1 MHTPTD
7 DARPDPNILA
17 QSPAQEALI
26 RAHAEAILPEV
37 EVLYKELHRHPELS
51 MQETRTATLVAERMR
66 ALDAYA
72 VTPGVGG
79 TGIVCVLRNGEGPTV
94 ALRADMD
101 ALPLEEKTGL
111 PYASQAMG
119 TTPDGRE
126 VHVMHACGHDVHTAS
141 LVGAADVLARLR
153 DAWRGTLFLIFQP
166 GEESIAGAEAMLH
179 DGIFTRFPRPDVL
192 LGQHDG
198 SYPAGTVLHRA
209 GVSANACTNLR
220 VRLFGVG
227 GHGAMPDTAV
237 DPVLIA
243 ASAIVRLQAI
253 VSREI
258 PARYLPVVTVGS
270 IHAGTRPNIIS
281 DEATME
287 ITLRSTDDA
296 VLDQIEAAVRRIIAA
311 EAEAARAPRPPEVA
325 VIEHAPVLNN
335 DAQTTARVAAAHRAY
350 FGAERTLEIPGVQP
364 ASEDFGAFGL
374 AGPDHFAPPNIP
386 YCYWS
391 IGATNPETWAQTP
404 GASALEKLA
413 RLPSPHSPLFAPDP
427 LPTLRTGVEA
437 LTVAALEFLLVS

>member
-1 MHTPTD
+1 MQAYDAHEPTLL
-7 DARPDPNILA
+7 PV
-17 QSPAQEALI
+17 QMI
-26 RAHAEAILPEV
+26 RDRTSAILPEV
-37 EVLYKELHRHPELS
+37 EALYEDLHRYPELS
-51 MQETRTATLVAERMR
+51 MQEIRTAAIVAERLQ
-66 ALDAYA
+66 ALNAYA
-72 VTPGVGG
+72 VAPGVGG
-79 TGIVCVLRNGEGPTV
+79 TGVVGVLHNGEGPTV

-111 PYASQAMG
+111 PYASHAMG

-141 LVGAADVLARLR
+141 LIGAADVLSSLR
-153 DAWRGTLFLIFQP
+153 DAWRGTLVLIFQP

-198 SYPAGTVLHRA
+198 PFLAGTVLHRP
-209 GVSANACTNLR
+209 GVMANACKNLR

-237 DPVLIA
+237 DPILIA

-258 PARYLPVVTVGS
+258 PARFLPVVTVGS
-270 IHAGTRPNIIS
+270 VHAGTRPNIIP

-287 ITLRSTDDA
+287 ITLRSVDDA
-296 VLDQIEAAVRRIIAA
+296 VLAQIETAVRRIIGA
-311 EAEAARAPRPPEVA
+311 ESEAARAPRPPEIV
-325 VIEHAPVLNN
+325 VTEHAPVLNN
-335 DAQTTARVAAAHRAY
+335 DVPTTARVAAAHRLF
-350 FGAERTLEIPGVQP
+350 FGREHTLEIPGVQP
-364 ASEDFGAFGL
+364 ASEDFGEFGL
-374 AGPDHFAPPNIP
+374 AGPDHFPPPDIP

-391 IGATNPETWAQTP
+391 IGATNPETWVRTP
-404 GASALEKLA
+404 GETLLEKFA
-413 RLPSPHSPLFAPDP
+413 HLPSPHSPFFAPDP

-437 LTVAALEFLLVS
+437 LTVAALEFLERL

>member
-1 MHTPTD
+1 MHVD
-7 DARPDPNILA
+7 DTRHSQQI
-17 QSPAQEALI
+17 PAHETI
-26 RAHAEAILPEV
+26 RERTEAILPEV
-37 EVLYKELHRHPELS
+37 AALYEDLHCHPELS
-51 MQETRTATLVAERMR
+51 MQETRTAALVAQRMQ

-79 TGIVCVLRNGEGPTV
+79 TGIVCLLRNGDGPTV

-111 PYASQAMG
+111 PYASQAIG
-119 TTPDGRE
+119 TTPEGRA

-153 DAWRGTLFLIFQP
+153 DSWSGTLFLIFQP
-166 GEESIAGAEAMLH
+166 GEETIAGAEAMLH

-209 GVSANACTNLR
+209 GVTANACTNLR

-253 VSREI
+253 VSREV

-270 IHAGTRPNIIS
+270 IHAGTRPNIIP
-281 DEATME
+281 DEATLE

-296 VLDQIEAAVRRIIAA
+296 VLSQIEAAVRRIIGA
-311 EAEAARAPRPPEVA
+311 EAEAARAPRPPEITA
-325 VIEHAPVLNN
+325 FEHAPVLNN
-335 DAQTTARVAAAHRAY
+335 DAHTTARVAEAHRVF
-350 FGAERTLEIPGVQP
+350 FGEDHSLEIPEVQA

-374 AGPDHFAPPNIP
+374 AGLDHFPPPNIP

-391 IGATNPETWAQTP
+391 IGATSLETWSLTP
-404 GASALEKLA
+404 GETAREKIA
-413 RLPSPHSPLFAPDP
+413 HLPSPHSPFFAPDP
-427 LPTLRTGVEA
+427 LPTLRTGVAA
-437 LTVAALEFLLVS
+437 LAVAALEFLSRR

>member
-1 MHTPTD
+1 MHAD
-7 DARPDPNILA
+7 DDRG
-17 QSPAQEALI
+17 QRPAQDQKTIYELTDSLLPGVEAL
-26 RAHAEAILPEV
+26 
-37 EVLYKELHRHPELS
+37 YKDLHRHPELS
-51 MQETRTATLVAERMR
+51 MQETRTSALVAERMW
-66 ALDAYA
+66 ALDAYE
-72 VTPGVGG
+72 VTPGVGS
-79 TGIVCVLRNGEGPTV
+79 TGVVALLRNGEGPTV

-111 PYASQAMG
+111 PYASHAIG
-119 TTPDGRE
+119 ATPDGRE

-141 LVGAADVLARLR
+141 LVGAADLLARLR
-153 DAWRGTLFLIFQP
+153 DSWRGTLFLIFQP

-198 SYPAGTVLHRA
+198 PYLAGTVLHRS
-209 GVSANACTNLR
+209 GVCANACTNLR
-220 VRLFGVG
+220 VRIFGVG

-243 ASAIVRLQAI
+243 ASSIVRLQAI

-270 IHAGTRPNIIS
+270 VHAGTRPNIIP

-296 VLDQIEAAVRRIIAA
+296 VLGQIEAAVRRIITA
-311 EAEAARAPRPPEVA
+311 EADAARAPRPPEIEA
-325 VIEHAPVLNN
+325 IEHAPVLNN
-335 DAQTTARVAAAHRAY
+335 DAETTARVAAAHRDF
-350 FGAERTLEIPGVQP
+350 FGADNALEIPGVQP

-374 AGPDHFAPPNIP
+374 AGPDHFPPPNIP

-391 IGATNPETWAQTP
+391 LGATNPETWARTP
-404 GASALEKLA
+404 GETPLEKLA
-413 RLPSPHSPLFAPDP
+413 HLPSPHSPFFAPDP
-427 LPTLRTGVEA
+427 QPTLRTGVAA
-437 LTVAALEFLLVS
+437 LTVAALEFLARP

>member
-1 MHTPTD
+1 MQAEDVQGPMP
-7 DARPDPNILA
+7 AR
-17 QSPAQEALI
+17 EI
-26 RAHAEAILPEV
+26 RERTEAILPEI
-37 EVLYKELHRHPELS
+37 EALYKDLHRYPELS
-51 MQETRTATLVAERMR
+51 MQETRTAALVAERMQ
-66 ALDAYA
+66 ALGAYT

-79 TGIVCVLRNGEGPTV
+79 TGIVCLLRNGDGPTV

-111 PYASQAMG
+111 PYASHATG
-119 TTPDGRE
+119 TTPDGRA

-141 LVGAADVLARLR
+141 LVGAADVLAGLR

-198 SYPAGTVLHRA
+198 SYPAGAVLHRA
-209 GVSANACTNLR
+209 GVCANACTNLR
-220 VRLFGVG
+220 VRIFGVG

-243 ASAIVRLQAI
+243 ASAAVHLQSI

-270 IHAGTRPNIIS
+270 FHAGTRPNIIP
-281 DEATME
+281 DEATLE
-287 ITLRSTDDA
+287 ITLRSNDDA
-296 VLDQIEAAVRRIIAA
+296 ALSKIEAAVRRIIAA
-311 EAEAARAPRPPEVA
+311 EAEAARAPRPPEIV
-325 VIEHAPVLNN
+325 VTEHAPVLNN
-335 DAQTTARVAAAHRAY
+335 EAQTTDRVAAAHRAF
-350 FGAERTLEIPGVQP
+350 FGAEHTLDIPGVQA
-364 ASEDFGAFGL
+364 ASEDFGAFGI

-391 IGATNPETWAQTP
+391 IGATNQDTWARTP
-404 GASALEKLA
+404 GDSALEKLA
-413 RLPSPHSPLFAPDP
+413 HLPSPHSPFFAPDP
-427 LPTLRTGVEA
+427 LPTLRTGVQA
-437 LTVAALEFLLVS
+437 LAVAALEFLAHP

>member
-1 MHTPTD
+1 MQAYDAHEPTQ
-7 DARPDPNILA
+7 L
-17 QSPAQEALI
+17 PAQMI
-26 RAHAEAILPEV
+26 RDRASAILPEV
-37 EVLYKELHRHPELS
+37 EALYEDLHRYPELS
-51 MQETRTATLVAERMR
+51 MQEVRTAAIVAERLQ
-66 ALDAYA
+66 ALNAYRVA
-72 VTPGVGG
+72 PGVGG
-79 TGIVCVLRNGEGPTV
+79 TGVVGVLHNGEGPIV

-111 PYASQAMG
+111 PYASHAMG

-141 LVGAADVLARLR
+141 LLGAADVLARLR
-153 DAWRGTLFLIFQP
+153 DTWHGTLMLIFQP
-166 GEESIAGAEAMLH
+166 AEESIAGAEAMLH

-198 SYPAGTVLHRA
+198 PFLAGSVLHRP
-209 GVSANACTNLR
+209 GVMANACTNLR

-237 DPVLIA
+237 DPILIA
-243 ASAIVRLQAI
+243 ASAIVHLQAI

-270 IHAGTRPNIIS
+270 IHAGTRPNIIP

-287 ITLRSTDDA
+287 ITLRSVDDA
-296 VLDQIEAAVRRIIAA
+296 VLAQIEAAVRRIIVA
-311 EAEAARAPRPPEVA
+311 ESEAARAPRPPEIA
-325 VIEHAPVLNN
+325 VIEHAPVLDN
-335 DAQTTARVAAAHRAY
+335 DSQTTARVAAAHRLF
-350 FGAERTLEIPGVQP
+350 FGHERTLEIPGVQP

-374 AGPDHFAPPNIP
+374 AGPDHFPPPNIP

-391 IGATNPETWAQTP
+391 IGATNPETWARTP
-404 GASALEKLA
+404 GETLLEKFA
-413 RLPSPHSPLFAPDP
+413 HLPSPHSPFFAPDP

-437 LTVAALEFLLVS
+437 LTVAALEFLARP

>member
-1 MHTPTD
+1 MQAGDAHEPTV
-7 DARPDPNILA
+7 LA
-17 QSPAQEALI
+17 TQEI
-26 RAHAEAILPEV
+26 RDRTGEILPEV
-37 EVLYKELHRHPELS
+37 EALYKDLHRHPELS
-51 MQETRTATLVAERMR
+51 MQETRTAGIVVER
-66 ALDAYA
+66 LHKLGAYA

-79 TGIVCVLRNGEGPTV
+79 TGVVGVVHNGEGPTV

-111 PYASQAMG
+111 PYSSQAMG
-119 TTPDGRE
+119 IAPDGRE

-141 LVGAADVLARLR
+141 LLGAADVLAHLR
-153 DAWRGTLFLIFQP
+153 DAWRGTLVLIFQP
-166 GEESIAGAEAMLH
+166 GEESVAGAEAMLH
-179 DGIFTRFPRPDVL
+179 DGIFTRFPRPDIL

-198 SYPAGTVLHRA
+198 PYLAGTVLHRS
-209 GVSANACTNLR
+209 GVTANACTNLR

-237 DPVLIA
+237 DPILIA

-270 IHAGTRPNIIS
+270 VHAGTRPNIIP

-287 ITLRSTDDA
+287 ITLRSIDDA
-296 VLDQIEAAVRRIIAA
+296 VLTQIEAAVRRIIEA
-311 EAEAARAPRPPEVA
+311 EAEAARAPRPPEIA
-325 VIEHAPVLNN
+325 VTEHAPVLNN
-335 DAQTTARVAAAHRAY
+335 DVAATARVAAAHRLF
-350 FGAERTLEIPGVQP
+350 FGDEHTLEIPNVQP

-374 AGPDHFAPPNIP
+374 AGPDHFPAPDIP

-391 IGATNPETWAQTP
+391 IGATNPEIWARTP
-404 GASALEKLA
+404 GETLLA
-413 RLPSPHSPLFAPDP
+413 KFAHLPSPHSPFFAPDP

-437 LTVAALEFLLVS
+437 LTVAALEFLARS

>member
-1 MHTPTD
+1 MQAD
-7 DARPDPNILA
+7 DVHVPM
-17 QSPAQEALI
+17 PAHIIHEHI
-26 RAHAEAILPEV
+26 DAILPEV
-37 EVLYKELHRHPELS
+37 EEFYKDLHHHPELS
-51 MQETRTATLVAERMR
+51 MQETRTAALVAERLR

-79 TGIVCVLRNGEGPTV
+79 TGVVCVLRNGEGPTV

-111 PYASQAMG
+111 PYASRDVG
-119 TTPDGRE
+119 TTLDGRE

-141 LVGAADVLARLR
+141 LVGAADVLAHLR
-153 DAWRGTLFLIFQP
+153 DTWRGTLFLIFQP
-166 GEESIAGAEAMLH
+166 GEETIAGAEAMLR

-198 SYPAGTVLHRA
+198 TYPAGTVLHRA

-220 VRLFGVG
+220 VRIAGVG

-270 IHAGTRPNIIS
+270 IHAGTRPNIIP

-296 VLDQIEAAVRRIIAA
+296 VLGQIEAAVRRIIAA
-311 EAEAARAPRPPEVA
+311 EAEAARAPRPPEIEA
-325 VIEHAPVLNN
+325 FEHAPVLNN
-335 DAQTTARVAAAHRAY
+335 DAPTTARVAAAHRAF
-350 FGAERTLEIPGVQP
+350 FGDDHTLEIPGVQA

-374 AGPDHFAPPNIP
+374 AGPDHFPSPNIP

-391 IGATNPETWAQTP
+391 IGATNPQTWARTP
-404 GASALEKLA
+404 GETALEKLA
-413 RLPSPHSPLFAPDP
+413 HLPSPHSPFFAPDP
-427 LPTLRTGVEA
+427 LPTLRTGVAA
-437 LTVAALEFLLVS
+437 LTVAALEFLARP

>member
-1 MHTPTD
+1 MHTD
-7 DARPDPNILA
+7 DVRA
-17 QSPAQEALI
+17 QTPAQKTIYELTDSLLPGVEAL
-26 RAHAEAILPEV
+26 
-37 EVLYKELHRHPELS
+37 YKDLHRHPELS
-51 MQETRTATLVAERMR
+51 MQETRTAALVAERMW
-66 ALDAYA
+66 ALDAYE
-72 VTPGVGG
+72 VVPGVGG
-79 TGIVCVLRNGEGPTV
+79 TGIVCLLRNGEGPTV

-111 PYASQAMG
+111 PYASQAIG
-119 TTPDGRE
+119 ATPDGRE

-141 LVGAADVLARLR
+141 LVGAADLLARLR
-153 DAWRGTLFLIFQP
+153 DTWRGTLFLIFQP

-198 SYPAGTVLHRA
+198 PYLAGTVLHRA
-209 GVSANACTNLR
+209 GVCANACTNLR
-220 VRLFGVG
+220 VRIFGVG

-270 IHAGTRPNIIS
+270 IHAGTRPNIIP

-296 VLDQIEAAVRRIIAA
+296 VLAQIEAAVRRILAA
-311 EAEAARAPRPPEVA
+311 EAEAARAPRPPEIEA
-325 VIEHAPVLNN
+325 FEHAPVLNN
-335 DAQTTARVAAAHRAY
+335 DSAITDRVAAAHRDF
-350 FGAERTLEIPGVQP
+350 FGADHSLEIPGVQP
-364 ASEDFGAFGL
+364 ASEDFGAFGI
-374 AGPDHFAPPNIP
+374 AGPDHFPPPNIP

-391 IGATNPETWAQTP
+391 IGTTNPDTWARTP
-404 GASALEKLA
+404 GETPLEKLA
-413 RLPSPHSPLFAPDP
+413 HLPSPHSPFFAPDP
-427 LPTLRTGVEA
+427 HPTLRTGVAA
-437 LTVAALEFLLVS
+437 LTVAALEFLARP

>member
-1 MHTPTD
+1 MQGD
-7 DARPDPNILA
+7 DAQESTLL
-17 QSPAQEALI
+17 PAQAI
-26 RAHAEAILPEV
+26 RDRAGTILPEV
-37 EVLYKELHRHPELS
+37 ETLYKDLHRHPELS
-51 MQETRTATLVAERMR
+51 MQETRTAAIVVERLQL
-66 ALDAYA
+66 LDAYA

-79 TGIVCVLRNGEGPTV
+79 TGVVAVLHNGEGPTV

-119 TTPDGRE
+119 TTDGRE

-141 LVGAADVLARLR
+141 LLGAADVLTGLR
-153 DAWRGTLFLIFQP
+153 DAWRGTLVLIFQP
-166 GEESIAGAEAMLH
+166 GEESVAGAEAMLH

-198 SYPAGTVLHRA
+198 PYQAGTVLHRP
-209 GVSANACTNLR
+209 GVTANACTNLR

-237 DPVLIA
+237 DPILVA

-270 IHAGTRPNIIS
+270 IHAGTRPNIIP

-287 ITLRSTDDA
+287 ITLRSVDDA
-296 VLDQIEAAVRRIIAA
+296 VLAQIEAAVRRIILA
-311 EAEAARAPRPPEVA
+311 EAEAARAPHPPEIV
-325 VIEHAPVLNN
+325 VTEHAPVLNN
-335 DAQTTARVAAAHRAY
+335 DVSSTARVAAAHRLF
-350 FGAERTLEIPGVQP
+350 FGREHTLEIPGVQP

-374 AGPDHFAPPNIP
+374 AGPGHFSPPDIP

-391 IGATNPETWAQTP
+391 IGATNPETWALTP
-404 GASALEKLA
+404 GETLFEKFA
-413 RLPSPHSPLFAPDP
+413 HLPSPHSPFFAPDP

-437 LTVAALEFLLVS
+437 LTVAALEFLARP

>member
-1 MHTPTD
+1 MRAGD
-7 DARPDPNILA
+7 DTRGQDQLPGQAIQKLSDALMPGV
-17 QSPAQEALI
+17 EALY
-26 RAHAEAILPEV
+26 ED
-37 EVLYKELHRHPELS
+37 LHRHPELS
-51 MQETRTATLVAERMR
+51 MQETRTAALVTEHLQ
-66 ALDAYA
+66 ALAAYT

-79 TGIVCVLRNGEGPTV
+79 TGVVGVLGNGDGPTV

-119 TTPDGRE
+119 TTPDGRV

-141 LVGAADVLARLR
+141 LVGAAEVLARLR
-153 DAWRGTLFLIFQP
+153 NAWRGTLLLIFQP
-166 GEESIAGAEAMLH
+166 GEESLTGAEAMLH
-179 DGIFTRFPRPDVL
+179 DGIFTHFPRPDVL

-198 SYPAGTVLHRA
+198 PFLAGTVFHRPGA
-209 GVSANACTNLR
+209 VANACRNLR
-220 VRLFGVG
+220 VRVFGIG

-237 DPVLIA
+237 DPILIA

-270 IHAGTRPNIIS
+270 VHAGTRPNIIP

-287 ITLRSTDDA
+287 ITLRSSEDA
-296 VLDQIEAAVRRIIAA
+296 VLDQIESAVRRIIAA
-311 EAEAARAPRPPEVA
+311 EAEAARAPRPAEIEVT
-325 VIEHAPVLNN
+325 ERAPVLNN
-335 DAQTTARVAAAHRAY
+335 DAQTTARVAAAHRAF
-350 FGAERTLEIPGVQP
+350 FGVERTLDIPGMGS

-374 AGPDHFAPPNIP
+374 AGPDHFPPPNIP

-391 IGATNPETWAQTP
+391 IGATSPETWARTP
-404 GASALEKLA
+404 GDTVFEKFA
-413 RLPSPHSPLFAPDP
+413 HLPSPHSPYFAPDP
-427 LPTLRTGVEA
+427 LPTLRTGIAA
-437 LTVAALEFLLVS
+437 LTVAALEFLARP

>member
-1 MHTPTD
+1 
-7 DARPDPNILA
+7 
-17 QSPAQEALI
+17 
-26 RAHAEAILPEV
+26 
-37 EVLYKELHRHPELS
+37 
-51 MQETRTATLVAERMR
+51 MQETRTAALVAERVQ

-79 TGIVCVLRNGEGPTV
+79 TGIVCLLRNGEGPTV

-119 TTPDGRE
+119 TTPDGGE

-153 DAWRGTLFLIFQP
+153 DTWRGTLFLIFQP

-198 SYPAGTVLHRA
+198 SYPAGTVLHRP

-220 VRLFGVG
+220 VRIFGVG

-237 DPVLIA
+237 DPVLLA

-253 VSREI
+253 VAREI

-270 IHAGTRPNIIS
+270 IHAGTRPNIIP
-281 DEATME
+281 DEATLE
-287 ITLRSTDDA
+287 ITLRSTDDT
-296 VLDQIEAAVRRIIAA
+296 VLGQIEAAVRRIIAA
-311 EAEAARAPRPPEVA
+311 EAEAARAPRPPEITA
-325 VIEHAPVLNN
+325 IEHAPVLNN
-335 DAQTTARVAAAHRAY
+335 DAQTTARVAAAHRAF
-350 FGAERTLEIPGVQP
+350 FGTDHTLEIPGVQA

-374 AGPDHFAPPNIP
+374 SGPDHFPPPNIP

-391 IGATNPETWAQTP
+391 IGATNPEIWARTP
-404 GASALEKLA
+404 GESALEKVA
-413 RLPSPHSPLFAPDP
+413 HLPSPHSPFFAPDP
-427 LPTLRTGVEA
+427 LPTLRTGVAA
-437 LTVAALEFLLVS
+437 LTVAALEFLGQS